1 MEDTIFSQMFYSD
14 DGSSFLNIISLME
27 LAAKGSSLDTLLGKT
42 QVTEALDAKAE
53 RKFTIHGCL
62 GDLGGQFLWEG
73 IGLSM
78 APRNWATVAE
88 ESCTTYLTTDVGKSG
103 KVATIWEREE
113 TDLTLRPIFRQS
125 RP

>member
-1 MEDTIFSQMFYSD
+1 MF
-14 DGSSFLNIISLME
+14 GATF
-27 LAAKGSSLDTLLGKT
+27 
-42 QVTEALDAKAE
+42 TEATVLAIVLCTATVSCVFALFALFFSVRSDL
-53 RKFTIHGCL
+53 RKT
-62 GDLGGQFLWEG
+62 G
-73 IGLSM
+73 IGIRCDFVSM

>member
-1 MEDTIFSQMFYSD
+1 MSLPEDLAGFSPE
-14 DGSSFLNIISLME
+14 E
-27 LAAKGSSLDTLLGKT
+27 LIELVGRLFGHI
-42 QVTEALDAKAE
+42 QVLEARIAV
-53 RKFTIHGCL
+53 
-62 GDLGGQFLWEG
+62 
-73 IGLSM
+73 SM
-78 APRNWATVAE
+78 APRDWATVAE

>member
-1 MEDTIFSQMFYSD
+1 MSCGT
-14 DGSSFLNIISLME
+14 
-27 LAAKGSSLDTLLGKT
+27 
-42 QVTEALDAKAE
+42 
-53 RKFTIHGCL
+53 
-62 GDLGGQFLWEG
+62 G
-73 IGLSM
+73 IPQIEVQHSVVIARLLSM